1 MAILFQNSVD
11 MSSNPIVGVVDSI
24 DPTSAITKT
33 KLDTETGILQ
43 TGIDTV
49 DGRVDTV
56 ETNLSNAIATLEA
69 QVQAAVNN
77 RDFKDSV
84 QVAATA
90 NVNLASG
97 VALIGTAIQGVTL
110 SAGVRV
116 LLTAQTDASQNGIYV
131 VAAGV
136 GLQRSEDANADSEV
150 TNGMLI
156 GVTGGD
162 LLNQVVWMLITADAI
177 SLGTT
182 ELTFQKFRSIHDLS
196 VASATGLEL
205 TGGGV
210 LQYASVAQARKTL
223 GAAEEYSALIGNG
236 VDTTYTVTH
245 NLNTDLAAM
254 PALIRVSDGE
264 FAQAQIK
271 RVSANAVSVTFG
283 SAPASNAYKLVMVA
297 VNKAA

>member
-264 FAQAQIK
+264 FAQAQVK

>member
-77 RDFKDSV
+77 RDFKDSC

-97 VALIGTAIQGVTL
+97 VALIGTSIQGVTL

-116 LLTAQTDASQNGIYV
+116 LLTAQTDATENGLYEV
-131 VAAGV
+131 VTGV
-136 GLQRSEDANADSEV
+136 GLQRTADANADSEM
-150 TNGMLI
+150 TNGMLV

-162 LLNQVVWMLITADAI
+162 LMNQVIWMLITADPI
-177 SLGTT
+177 TLGTS
-182 ELTFQKFRSIHDLS
+182 ELEFQKFRSIHDLS
-196 VASATGLEL
+196 VASSTGLEL
-205 TGGGV
+205 TAGGL
-210 LQYASVAQARKTL
+210 LQYADVAVARKTL
-223 GAAEEYSALIGNG
+223 GAAEEYSALVGNG

-245 NLNTDLAAM
+245 NMNTDLAAM
-254 PALIRVSDGE
+254 PVVIRVSDGE
-264 FAQAQIK
+264 FAIAQIK
-271 RVSANAVSVTFG
+271 RVSANAISVTFG
-283 SAPASNAYKLVMVA
+283 SAPATNAYKVVVVG

>member
-77 RDFKDSV
+77 RDFKDSC

-97 VALIGTAIQGVTL
+97 VALIGTSIQGVTL

-131 VAAGV
+131 VVAGV

>member
-1 MAILFQNSVD
+1 MAILFQYSVD
-11 MSSNPIVGVVDSI
+11 MSSNSIVGVVDSI

-33 KLDTETGILQ
+33 KLDTETGVLQ
-43 TGIDTV
+43 TNITAV
-49 DGRVDTV
+49 DDRVDTV
-56 ETNLSNAIATLEA
+56 ETTLTNAISTLEA
-69 QVQAAVNN
+69 QIEAAVNN
-77 RDFKDSV
+77 RDFKDGC

-97 VALIGTAIQGVTL
+97 VALIGTVIQGVTL

-116 LLTAQTDASQNGIYV
+116 LLTAQTDASENGIYSV
-131 VAAGV
+131 VAGV
-136 GLQRSEDANADSEV
+136 GLQRSADANADTEM
-150 TNGMLI
+150 TNGMLV

-162 LLNQVVWMLITADAI
+162 LLNQVIWMLITADPI
-177 SLGTT
+177 VLGTT
-182 ELTFQKFRSIHDLS
+182 DLEFQKFRSIHDLS
-196 VASATGLEL
+196 VASSTGLEL
-205 TGGGV
+205 TSGGL

-223 GAAEEYSALIGNG
+223 GAAEEFTALVGNG

-264 FAQAQIK
+264 FAIAQVK
-271 RVSANAVSVTFG
+271 RVSANAISVTFG
-283 SAPASNAYKLVMVA
+283 TPPANNAYKVVGVA

>member
-11 MSSNPIVGVVDSI
+11 MSSNPIVGVIDSI
-24 DPTSAITKT
+24 DPTSAVTKT

-56 ETNLSNAIATLEA
+56 ETNLSSAIATLEA

-110 SAGVRV
+110 SAGIRV
-116 LLTAQTDASQNGIYV
+116 LLTAQTDASQNGIYEV
-131 VAAGV
+131 VAGV
-136 GLQRSEDANADSEV
+136 GLQRSADANADAEM
-150 TNGMLI
+150 TNGMLV

-162 LLNQVVWMLITADAI
+162 LLNQVIWMLITADAI

-182 ELTFQKFRSIHDLS
+182 ALTFQKFRSIHDLS
-196 VASATGLEL
+196 VASSTGLEL

-223 GAAEEYSALIGNG
+223 GAAEEFTALVGNG

-283 SAPASNAYKLVMVA
+283 SAPTSNAYKLVMVA